1 MPRIVIS
8 MRLGPMVKIDIEGSS
23 CPEIAEALAGFET
36 LNDTVDSMF
45 SDLARRVFPEGEPA
59 GPDESYSEETA
70 S

>member
-8 MRLGPMVKIDIEGSS
+8 LHLGPMVKVEIEGDS
-23 CPEIAEALAGFET
+23 CPEIVEALAGFEK

-45 SDLARRVFPEGEPA
+45 SDLAQRVFPEGVPSGEK
-59 GPDESYSEETA
+59 DA

>member
-8 MRLGPMVKIDIEGSS
+8 LRLGPMVKIDIEGSS
-23 CPEIAEALAGFET
+23 CPEIAEALAGFEE

-59 GPDESYSEETA
+59 DEEEAA